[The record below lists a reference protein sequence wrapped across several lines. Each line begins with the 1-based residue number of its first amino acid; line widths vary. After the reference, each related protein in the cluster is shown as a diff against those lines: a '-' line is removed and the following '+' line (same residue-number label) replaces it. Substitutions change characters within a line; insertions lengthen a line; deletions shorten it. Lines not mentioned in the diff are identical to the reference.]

1 MIHSVTLYRVRP
13 EVDEKRLDQM
23 MISARVGMLKIPEV
37 QGVRTGKN
45 VEPGAPWG
53 FFVALDVESMDRLKL
68 VHEDAIYIKFQA
80 DILSSTVEEQFVAN
94 YEMQPGKSIKFS

>member
-13 EVDEKRLDQM
+13 EVDETKLDQM
-23 MISARVGMLKIPEV
+23 MISARVSMLKIPEV

-45 VEPGAPWG
+45 VEAGAAWG
-53 FFVALDVESMDRLKL
+53 FFVALDVESLDRLKL

-80 DILSSTVEEQFVAN
+80 DILS
-94 YEMQPGKSIKFS
+94 GDRKSVV